1 MSLTRNIEIKRMMN
15 YFQLKKRILL
25 TLDQNDNEYNEL
37 LRLIYGITRNM
48 KVEDTELQKGRV
60 ALE

>member
-1 MSLTRNIEIKRMMN
+1 MN